1 MKLESSQNIA
11 KMVAFLCQRIG
22 LGTEAHFSCQGPDFL
37 IVYGFR
43 GYIRKPISEKPISA
57 ARADCGLISYE
68 FPVWLCNA
76 ALLPCCIP
84 AVWVATW
91 LFGWIGQVGP
101 TWPTWIQVV
110 NWDPPPPFPSRCKTA
125 PISYHKLK
133 LDQLLKWLN
142 WVYMGFGGCL
152 NSQMG
157 ISVQYDM

>member
-57 ARADCGLISYE
+57 ARPDCGLISYE

-76 ALLPCCIP
+76 ALLHTSSLSCHLV
-84 AVWVATW
+84 VWMDRSSGTH
-91 LFGWIGQVGP
+91 LTHLDPGGQLGP
-101 TWPTWIQVV
+101 TTSLSFTLQNCSDIIPQTE
-110 NWDPPPPFPSRCKTA
+110 T
-125 PISYHKLK
+125 
-133 LDQLLKWLN
+133 
-142 WVYMGFGGCL
+142 
-152 NSQMG
+152 
-157 ISVQYDM
+157 